1 MSTPL
6 HTILPSPPI
15 SFGPVLFGSD
25 PDSAPA
31 SKGINSKPSGRVSS
45 SVGKRRMFFKR
56 VLGSGYN
63 SWRPGVGGLCSKSLR
78 RLEERRDTPNFNP
91 NDTKSTRKFTE
102 KLCHFNQDTSRLSSF
117 NSRVSQSISRQTL
130 LDLMPKHQAEKKGTK
145 FSSIRSHKVRSKSYG
160 RPQRPCHITSF
171 SPVFFSDLCYWS
183 KHDKFINL
191 ASCSLFHC
199 KSQMH
204 IWGPRTFPSTFHH
217 HGILGGP
224 DTA

>member
-130 LDLMPKHQAEKKGTK
+130 LDLMPKHQAEKREQNSAAYAHTK
-145 FSSIRSHKVRSKSYG
+145 SEVSHMVGHSDHVISLHFH
-160 RPQRPCHITSF
+160 Q
-171 SPVFFSDLCYWS
+171 FFFWFMLLIEAW
-183 KHDKFINL
+183 
-191 ASCSLFHC
+191 
-199 KSQMH
+199 
-204 IWGPRTFPSTFHH
+204 
-217 HGILGGP
+217 
-224 DTA
+224 